1 MSKFGNVSAE
11 GGFDQSEIDF
21 VTRLI
26 SSGQATIDEVANTF
40 GVDRDVVQSV
50 YNDNTPTQTQEDG
63 LFNNLLAA
71 NNVLGSIGDIYA
83 NASVAPAAPVSNQ
96 GYQSPYALNAAEQ
109 PSVNLGQVAGGTNK
123 ALQGL
128 RDFNLSDGAASADVF
143 AGGLGSVVSAIGG
156 KESKSE
162 TAALGALSALGL
174 INPAAAL
181 AYRIFDAM
189 DFFGGGGLEATPM
202 TPEEAA
208 KYAGE
213 TRLDQAVAQFA
224 EGGEGA
230 GEFLLDAIDQAKA
243 ANVEPEKI
251 AETLNSRGEVVAD
264 LINLTVGSNEMFV
277 ADAAETAAAQA
288 ASQAAADAAMGGGD
302 QAASQDD
309 GAQAASQ
316 DDSLDI
322 FQDTT
327 ASDLD
332 LNLPQA
338 REVFTYDKDSNV
350 FISNTTG
357 ESFPAGDVND
367 VDIRDGGVYSVRPV
381 LGSDGQVVAEHVV
394 DESGQD
400 IAKVDQVDGKAI
412 LRVIPN
418 LTNVFDTNDA
428 VATVTQG
435 TGDTTTGDGDLGDQD
450 LGDKDL
456 GDKDLGDGDLNNG
469 DLGDGGLGDGGNGT
483 DFDSARDTN
492 NTGVTLTVGDKDTE
506 TINEGTDNGTDD
518 SVTTGTEGTEVV
530 EGTGTR
536 RSRQGG
542 GDRDL
547 FAAIQNTPMT
557 RSMLFMP
564 QMRELDNVTLGM
576 FDAFLKASGGR
587 S

>member
-26 SSGQATIDEVANTF
+26 SSGQATVDEVANTF

-50 YNDNTPTQTQEDG
+50 YNDNAPAQTQEDG

-71 NNVLGSIGDIYA
+71 SNVLGSIGDIYA

-174 INPAAAL
+174 INPATAL
-181 AYRIFDAM
+181 AYRLFDAM

-251 AETLNSRGEVVAD
+251 AETLNSRGDVVAD
-264 LINLTVGSNEMFV
+264 LIGLTVGSNEMFV
-277 ADAAETAAAQA
+277 ANAADTAAAQA
-288 ASQAAADAAMGGGD
+288 ASQAAADAAVGGEA
-302 QAASQDD
+302 QVASQDD

-316 DDSLDI
+316 DDGLDI

-338 REVFTYDKDSNV
+338 REVFTYDKDRNV

-435 TGDTTTGDGDLGDQD
+435 TGDTTTGDKDLGDQD

-456 GDKDLGDGDLNNG
+456 GDK
-469 DLGDGGLGDGGNGT
+469 GLGDAGNGT

-492 NTGVTLTVGDKDTE
+492 NTGVTLTVGKKDTK
-506 TINEGTDNGTDD
+506 TIDNGTDD
-518 SVTTGTEGTEVV
+518 VVTTGTEGTEVV

-536 RSRQGG
+536 RPRQGG

>member
-1 MSKFGNVSAE
+1 MSKFGNVSAA

-26 SSGQATIDEVANTF
+26 SSGQATIDEVANNF
-40 GVDRDVVQSV
+40 GVDRDVVQAV
-50 YNDNTPTQTQEDG
+50 YNENAPAQTEQNGLFETLSKGNTLFNSGVQAVDALQTFNALKNTPSVASTAATTMEE
-63 LFNNLLAA
+63 LAA
-71 NNVLGSIGDIYA
+71 NNPMII
-83 NASVAPAAPVSNQ
+83 Q
-96 GYQSPYALNAAEQ
+96 
-109 PSVNLGQVAGGTNK
+109 
-123 ALQGL
+123 
-128 RDFNLSDGAASADVF
+128 NLSGAGSDGVKLLTEAEKAAQMQQAADVF
-143 AGGLGSVVSAIGG
+143 AGGLGSIVGAVSG
-156 KESKSE
+156 KESIAE
-162 TAALGALSALGL
+162 TAGLGLLGALGL
-174 INPAAAL
+174 INPATAL
-181 AYRIFDAM
+181 AYRIFDAF
-189 DFFGGGGLEATPM
+189 DFFGGGGSKATPM

-213 TRLDQAVAQFA
+213 TRLDQAVGQFA

-251 AETLNSRGEVVAD
+251 AETLNSRGNMVAD

-277 ADAAETAAAQA
+277 ADEATTADAQA

-302 QAASQDD
+302 QTAAGNGD
-309 GAQAASQ
+309 QAATQ
-316 DDSLDI
+316 DETLDI

-338 REVFTYDKDSNV
+338 QEVFTYDAGSNV

-357 ESFPAGDVND
+357 EAFPAGDVND

-381 LGSDGQVVAEHVV
+381 LGADGQVVAEHVV

-400 IAKVDQVDGKAI
+400 VAKVDQVDGKAI

-418 LTNVFDTNDA
+418 VTNVFDTTDN
-428 VATVTQG
+428 VATVPQG
-435 TGDTTTGDGDLGDQD
+435 NGDLTNGNGDTTKG
-450 LGDKDL
+450 
-456 GDKDLGDGDLNNG
+456 NG
-469 DLGDGGLGDGGNGT
+469 DLGDGGLNNGGSGT
-483 DFDSARDTN
+483 DFESATDTK
-492 NTGVTLTVGDKDTE
+492 NTGVTLTKGST
-506 TINEGTDNGTDD
+506 GTSTTTTTDG
-518 SVTTGTEGTEVV
+518 SGVTTGTGGTSVTEGQAT
-530 EGTGTR
+530 TLR
-536 RSRQGG
+536 RSGG
-542 GDRDL
+542 GEKEL
-547 FAAIQNTPMT
+547 FAAIQQTPT
-557 RSMLFMP
+557 TSILFMP